1 MKQMKKI
8 WAPWRNKYI
17 LNKEPEEG
25 CILCNRIR
33 QTDDKENYILY
44 RGKLT
49 FIIMNIYPY
58 NNGHL
63 MTAPYKH
70 TALLEE
76 LNKEEGEELFT
87 SLTIGIKLL
96 KSIFK
101 PDGFNLGMNLGKVA
115 GAGIEDHLH
124 IHIVPRWN
132 GDTNFM
138 PVLANTKILSISLEE
153 TYRLLKKNIGL
164 LL

>member
-1 MKQMKKI
+1 MKKI

-17 LNKEPEEG
+17 LNKEPEDG
-25 CILCNRIR
+25 CIFCNRIGKNN
-33 QTDDKENYILY
+33 DEENYILY
-44 RGKLT
+44 RSKRS

-63 MTAPYKH
+63 MVAPNKH
-70 TALLEE
+70 TPLLEN
-76 LNKEEGEELFT
+76 LNAKEAEELFA
-87 SLTIGIKLL
+87 SLTIGVRLL
-96 KSIFK
+96 KTVFK
-101 PDGFNLGMNLGKVA
+101 PDGFNLGMNIGRVA

-138 PVLANTKILSISLEE
+138 PIFTDTKILSISLDE
-153 TYRLLKKNIGL
+153 TYRLLKKKIGEFL
-164 LL
+164 

>member
-1 MKQMKKI
+1 
-8 WAPWRNKYI
+8 
-17 LNKEPEEG
+17 
-25 CILCNRIR
+25 
-33 QTDDKENYILY
+33 
-44 RGKLT
+44 
-49 FIIMNIYPY
+49 
-58 NNGHL
+58 